1 MNPALSQ
8 DKRYELMSS
17 RDMAYIAVVFAT
29 GRRCDDVAMAN
40 LLISQMFL
48 DGSIEGE
55 SCLVSS
61 LGKPCGYIGQEYDWF
76 EEG

>member
-8 DKRYELMSS
+8 DKRYEMMSS

-40 LLISQMFL
+40 LLISQMVPGWIHRRGIMF
-48 DGSIEGE
+48 GFQF
-55 SCLVSS
+55 
-61 LGKPCGYIGQEYDWF
+61 GKTLRDRSRI
-76 EEG
+76 